1 LFLYAAAM
9 GILHL
14 FRTGRLSTFIHPRM
28 FPLLLGSAAILAVLA
43 FLEYLVWRPIRSTER
58 LGWRHLA
65 WLLPFLAAGIADPTG
80 LSLRMAQRK
89 GTANVAATL
98 GVGAGESTADTLLS
112 SLFPDTAT
120 PPPDTNSFRMDVG
133 RRNNQAAETTTV
145 QVQSHPQR
153 DSGWC
158 PSSARASGCVDSL
171 LDGNWYQRSISLYSS
186 PARHCGSRVHLVG
199 FISGDDRFGGRS
211 FYLARMLIW
220 CCAADAM
227 PIGFYCD
234 PGSEN
239 FGFRPGQWISL
250 TGTVTTRIN
259 KLPGWKKPGPV
270 PVLVDLQVVPTF
282 PPPEP
287 YVYTL
292 SW

>member
-1 LFLYAAAM
+1 
-9 GILHL
+9 
-14 FRTGRLSTFIHPRM
+14 M
-28 FPLLLGSAAILAVLA
+28 FPLLLGSAALLALLA
-43 FLEYLVWRPIRSTER
+43 FLEYLVWRPVRSTER

-65 WLLPFLAAGIADPTG
+65 WLLPFLAAGLADPTG
-80 LSLRMAQRK
+80 LSLQMAQRK

-98 GVGAGESTADTLLS
+98 GVGAGESTVDTLLS
-112 SLFPDTAT
+112 NLFPDTAT
-120 PPPDTNSFRMDVG
+120 QAPDTNSLRMDVG
-133 RRNNQAAETTTV
+133 RGSNQAAETTTV
-145 QVQSHPQR
+145 QVKSRPQR

-158 PSSARASGCVDSL
+158 PNKSAGCVDSL

-186 PARHCGSRVHLVG
+186 PSRHSGSRVHLVG
-199 FISGDDRFGGRS
+199 FVSRDDRFGGKS

-234 PGSEN
+234 PGSA
-239 FGFRPGQWISL
+239 GSVYRPGQWISL
-250 TGTVTTRIN
+250 TGTVTTRSA

-270 PVLVDLQVVPTF
+270 PVLVDLQIVPTSS
-282 PPPEP
+282 PPEP